1 MSAAADSQRTQRQ
14 HWAAP
19 GGRHDRLV
27 GLLKRALPVLV
38 GLLAA
43 VLATAPFTHDQEVS
57 FLLDK
62 KKVDV
67 ASERMKVTEAL
78 YRGEDAKGQPFSLRA
93 GSAVQKSSR
102 EPIVQLRD
110 MEARLQIDGKASVV
124 AAQKGA
130 YDIERERVGVVGPLQ
145 FQTEDGY
152 RFTTRDVG
160 IDLKTRRLA
169 SQQRVDGRMPI
180 GTFGADRLQADLA
193 ARTVTLQGRA
203 RLHIDQNGM
212 RAKK

>member
-1 MSAAADSQRTQRQ
+1 MSAAAESQRTLRQ

-27 GLLKRALPVLV
+27 STLKRTLPIVV
-38 GLLAA
+38 GVLAA

-62 KKVDV
+62 KKVEV
-67 ASERMKVTEAL
+67 AGERLKVTEAL
-78 YRGEDAKGQPFSLRA
+78 YRGTDTKGQPFSLRA

-110 MEARLQIDGKASVV
+110 MEARLQVDGKASVV
-124 AAQKGA
+124 SAQKGN
-130 YDIERERVGVVGPLQ
+130 YDLDTERVGIVGPLQ
-145 FQTEDGY
+145 FQAEDGY
-152 RFTTRDVG
+152 RFTTRDVA
-160 IDLKTRRLA
+160 IDLRTRRLA

-180 GTFGADRLQADLA
+180 GTFGADRLQADLGS
-193 ARTVTLQGRA
+193 RTVTLQGRA
-203 RLHIDQNGM
+203 RLHIDQNGL
-212 RAKK
+212 RNRQ

>member
-19 GGRHDRLV
+19 GGNHDRLV
-27 GLLKRALPVLV
+27 ALLKRALPVMVGVLV
-38 GLLAA
+38 A
-43 VLATAPFTHDQEVS
+43 VLATAPFTHEEEVS

-67 ASERMKVTEAL
+67 AGERMRVTEAL

-93 GSAVQKSSR
+93 GSAVQRSSR
-102 EPIVQLRD
+102 EPIVQLKD
-110 MEARLQIDGKASVV
+110 LEARLQIDGTASVV
-124 AAQKGA
+124 SAQRGA
-130 YDIERERVGVVGPLQ
+130 YDIEKERVGVVGPLQ
-145 FQTEDGY
+145 FQAEDGY
-152 RFTTRDVG
+152 RFITRDVA
-160 IDLKTRRLA
+160 IDLRTRRLA

-193 ARTVTLQGRA
+193 ARTVTLQGNA
-203 RLHIDQNGM
+203 RLHIDQNGL
-212 RAKK
+212 RAR

>member
-1 MSAAADSQRTQRQ
+1 MSALAESQRKTRR

-19 GGRHDRLV
+19 GGSHDRLV
-27 GLLKRALPVLV
+27 NILKATLPIIV
-38 GLLAA
+38 GVFSA

-67 ASERMKVTEAL
+67 ASERMKVIEAL
-78 YRGEDAKGQPFSLRA
+78 YRGEDSKGQPFSLRA
-93 GSAVQKSSR
+93 GSAIQKSSR

-110 MEARLQIDGKASVV
+110 LEARLQVDGKASNVV
-124 AAQKGA
+124 AQKGT
-130 YDIERERVGVVGPLQ
+130 YDINKERVGIIGPMQ

-152 RFTTRDVG
+152 RFTTRDVL
-160 IDLKTRRLA
+160 IDLNSRRMA

-180 GTFGADRLQADLA
+180 GTFSGDHLLADLA

-203 RLHIDQNGM
+203 RLHIDQNGL
-212 RAKK
+212 RKK

>member
-1 MSAAADSQRTQRQ
+1 MSAAADSQRSQRR

-19 GGRHDRLV
+19 GSRHDRTV
-27 GLLKRALPVLV
+27 AAMKKALPVFVGVLV
-38 GLLAA
+38 A
-43 VLATAPFTHDQEVS
+43 VLATAPFTKDQEVS

-67 ASERMKVTEAL
+67 AGERLKVTEAL
-78 YRGEDAKGQPFSLRA
+78 YRGEDEKGQPFSLRA

-130 YDIERERVGVVGPLQ
+130 YDMDKERIGVVGPLQ
-145 FQTEDGY
+145 FQAEDGY
-152 RFTTRDVG
+152 RFTTRDVD
-160 IDLKTRRLA
+160 IDLNSRRLA
-169 SQQRVDGRMPI
+169 SQKRVDGRMPI
-180 GTFGADRLQADLA
+180 GTFGADRLQADLGN
-193 ARTVTLQGRA
+193 RTVTLQGNA
-203 RLHIDQNGM
+203 RLHIDQNGL
-212 RAKK
+212 RQK

>member
-1 MSAAADSQRTQRQ
+1 MSAAADSQRSQRR

-19 GGRHDRLV
+19 GSRHDRMV
-27 GLLKRALPVLV
+27 GAMKKALPVIVGVLV
-38 GLLAA
+38 A
-43 VLATAPFTHDQEVS
+43 VLATAPFTKDQEVS

-67 ASERMKVTEAL
+67 ASERLKVTEAL
-78 YRGEDAKGQPFSLRA
+78 YRGEDEKGQPFSLRA

-130 YDIERERVGVVGPLQ
+130 YDMTKERINVVGPLQ
-145 FQTEDGY
+145 FQAEDGY
-152 RFTTRDVG
+152 RFTTRDVD

-169 SQQRVDGRMPI
+169 SQKRVDGRMPI
-180 GTFGADRLQADLA
+180 GTFGANQLQADLGN
-193 ARTVTLQGRA
+193 RTVTLQGNA
-203 RLHIDQNGM
+203 RLHIDQNGL
-212 RAKK
+212 RKK

>member
-14 HWAAP
+14 YWAAP
-19 GGRHDRLV
+19 GGRHDGLV
-27 GLLKRALPVLV
+27 TVLRRALPVMVGVLV
-38 GLLAA
+38 A
-43 VLATAPFTHDQEVS
+43 VLATAPFTHEQEVS

-102 EPIVQLRD
+102 EPIVQLKD
-110 MEARLQIDGKASVV
+110 MEARLQIDGQASVV
-124 AAQKGA
+124 AAQKGV
-130 YDIERERVGVVGPLQ
+130 YDIEKERVGIVGPLQ
-145 FQTEDGY
+145 FQAEDGY
-152 RFTTRDVG
+152 RFTTRDVA
-160 IDLKTRRLA
+160 IDLRSRRLA

-203 RLHIDQNGM
+203 RLHIDQNGL
-212 RAKK
+212 RRK

>member
-1 MSAAADSQRTQRQ
+1 MSAAADSQRTTRQ

-19 GGRHDRLV
+19 GSRHDRLV
-27 GLLKRALPVLV
+27 AMLKKGLPVIV

-43 VLATAPFTHDQEVS
+43 VLATAPFAHEQEVS

-67 ASERMKVTEAL
+67 AGERLKVTEAL
-78 YRGEDAKGQPFSLRA
+78 YRGEDEEGQPFSLRA

-110 MEARLQIDGKASVV
+110 MEARLQIDGKASIV
-124 AAQKGA
+124 AAQKGT
-130 YDIERERVGVVGPLQ
+130 YDLDKESVGVIGPLQ
-145 FQTEDGY
+145 FQAEDGY
-152 RFTTRDVG
+152 RFTTRDVA

-180 GTFGADRLQADLA
+180 GTFGANRLQADLSQ
-193 ARTVTLQGRA
+193 RTVTLLGNA

-212 RAKK
+212 RTR

>member
-1 MSAAADSQRTQRQ
+1 MSAAADSQRSVRK
-14 HWAAP
+14 HWATP
-19 GGRHDRLV
+19 GGSHDRMV
-27 GLLKRALPVLV
+27 GVLKKGLPVAV
-38 GLLAA
+38 GVLAA
-43 VLATAPFTHDQEVS
+43 VLALAPFTHDTEVS

-62 KKVDV
+62 NKVDV

-102 EPIVQLRD
+102 EPIVQLKD
-110 MEARLQIDGKASVV
+110 MEARLQVDGKASVV
-124 AAQKGA
+124 SAQKGI
-130 YDIERERVGVVGPLQ
+130 YNIETESVDVVGPLQ
-145 FQTEDGY
+145 FQAEDGY

-180 GTFGADRLQADLA
+180 GTFGADRMQADLA
-193 ARTVTLQGRA
+193 ARTMTLQGRA
-203 RLHIDQNGM
+203 RLHIDQNGL

>member
-1 MSAAADSQRTQRQ
+1 MSAAADSQRSVRQ

-19 GGRHDRLV
+19 GGSHDRMIGV
-27 GLLKRALPVLV
+27 LKKGLPVAV

-43 VLATAPFTHDQEVS
+43 VLATAPFTHDTEVS

-62 KKVDV
+62 NKVDV

-93 GSAVQKSSR
+93 GSALQKSSR
-102 EPIVQLRD
+102 EPIVQLKD
-110 MEARLQIDGKASVV
+110 LEARLQIDGQASVV
-124 AAQKGA
+124 SAQKGL
-130 YDIERERVGVVGPLQ
+130 YDIEKERVGVNGPLQ
-145 FQTEDGY
+145 FQAEDGY
-152 RFTTRDVG
+152 RFTTRDVA

-169 SQQRVDGRMPI
+169 SENRVDGRMPI
-180 GTFGADRLQADLA
+180 GTFGADRMQADLS

-203 RLHIDQNGM
+203 RLHIDQNGL

>member
-1 MSAAADSQRTQRQ
+1 MSAAADSQRTLRQ

-19 GGRHDRLV
+19 GGNHDHLV
-27 GLLKRALPVLV
+27 ALLKKALPVMAGALV
-38 GLLAA
+38 AI
-43 VLATAPFTHDQEVS
+43 LATAPFTHEQEVS

-102 EPIVQLRD
+102 EPLVQLKD
-110 MEARLQIDGKASVV
+110 LEARLQIDGSASVV
-124 AAQKGA
+124 SAQKGV
-130 YDIERERVGVVGPLQ
+130 YDIQKERVGVVGPLQ
-145 FQTEDGY
+145 FQAEDGY
-152 RFTTRDVG
+152 RFTTRDVT
-160 IDLKTRRLA
+160 IDLKTRSLA

-180 GTFGADRLQADLA
+180 GTFRANRLLADLA
-193 ARTVTLQGRA
+193 ARTVTLQGNA
-203 RLHIDQNGM
+203 RLHIDQNGL
-212 RAKK
+212 RAR

>member
-1 MSAAADSQRTQRQ
+1 MSSAAADSQRTQRQ

-19 GGRHDRLV
+19 GGSHDKLV
-27 GLLKRALPVLV
+27 SLLKKLMPVLAGV
-38 GLLAA
+38 LTAI
-43 VLATAPFTHDQEVS
+43 LATAPFTHDQEVS

-110 MEARLQIDGKASVV
+110 LEARLQIDGKASVV
-124 AAQKGA
+124 AAQRGL

-160 IDLKTRRLA
+160 IDLRSRRLA
-169 SQQRVDGRMPI
+169 SEQRVDGRMPI
-180 GTFGADRLQADLA
+180 GTFGADRLQADLGQ
-193 ARTVTLQGRA
+193 RTVTLQGHA
-203 RLHIDQNGM
+203 RLHIDQNGL
-212 RAKK
+212 RAR

>member
-1 MSAAADSQRTQRQ
+1 MSAAADSQRTHRQ

-19 GGRHDRLV
+19 GGRHDLLV
-27 GLLKRALPVLV
+27 GALKRGLPIVV
-38 GLLAA
+38 GVLAA

-62 KKVDV
+62 KKVEV
-67 ASERMKVTEAL
+67 AGERLKVTEAL

-110 MEARLQIDGKASVV
+110 MEARLQVDGKASVV
-124 AAQKGA
+124 SAQKGA
-130 YDIERERVGVVGPLQ
+130 YDIEKDTVGVIGPLQ

-152 RFTTRDVG
+152 RFTTRDVD

-180 GTFGADRLQADLA
+180 GTFGADRINADLA
-193 ARTVTLQGRA
+193 SRTVTLNGRA
-203 RLHIDQNGM
+203 RLHIDQNGLKP
-212 RAKK
+212 KK

>member
-1 MSAAADSQRTQRQ
+1 MSAAADSQRTFRQ

-19 GGRHDRLV
+19 GGSHDRLV
-27 GLLKRALPVLV
+27 RTLKRALPVIV
-38 GLLAA
+38 GVLAA
-43 VLATAPFTHDQEVS
+43 VLATAPFTHDKEVS

-78 YRGEDAKGQPFSLRA
+78 YRGEDEKGQPFSLRA

-102 EPIVQLRD
+102 EPIVQLKD

-124 AAQKGA
+124 VAQKGT
-130 YDIERERVGVVGPLQ
+130 YDIDKERVGVIGPLQ

-152 RFTTRDVG
+152 RFTTRDAD

-169 SQQRVDGRMPI
+169 SHQRVDGRMPI
-180 GTFGADRLQADLA
+180 GTFGADQLKADLTN
-193 ARTVTLQGRA
+193 RTVTLQGRA

-212 RAKK
+212 RTK